1 MKDLYKTY
9 KEPTMTDHYEEYKE
23 RYMRELLEDV
33 DKARS
38 IVATVLDDNN
48 VDPRVGLIAL
58 KTLVRQVAATMG
70 NIDLKTSD
78 QLVDVIWE
86 DCLEPQMEE
95 VQAKLQG
102 VYH

>member
-9 KEPTMTDHYEEYKE
+9 KELTMIDHDKE
-23 RYMRELLEDV
+23 RYIQELMEDV
-33 DKARS
+33 DKTRS
-38 IVATVLDDNN
+38 IIATVLDDND
-48 VDPRVGLIAL
+48 VDPNVGLIAL

-70 NIDLKTSD
+70 DAHLKASD
-78 QLVDVIWE
+78 QLVDIIWE

-102 VYH
+102 AYH